1 VLVSVRGRGLALAGG
16 RGVLDCS
23 VYFAST
29 GVKSRV
35 ISSFGSSGCWFLFA
49 LEIGGIGGFR
59 TLLVVRLGMGW
70 GIGGFCFMI
79 VVSVRGR
86 AFALGSPTIS

>member
-1 VLVSVRGRGLALAGG
+1 MGLL
-16 RGVLDCS
+16 CS

-35 ISSFGSSGCWFLFA
+35 ISSFGSGACWFLFA
-49 LEIGGIGGFR
+49 LKIGGIGGLRFEFA
-59 TLLVVRLGMGW
+59 VRLGC
-70 GIGGFCFMI
+70 GGFCFVI